1 MRNIIER
8 GCQTPDTLK
17 RGLQLA
23 GGLHRNVF
31 CLGVALLVAGGFIR
45 PGAMRAADGPA
56 MTPEV
61 SASNLLGHIKV
72 LSSDEF
78 EGRAPGTAG
87 EEKTVNYLVGKYK
100 EFGLQPGNPDGT
112 YIQNVPLVGSTAKTK
127 FVLEVPQKFMAQYEF
142 PRDYVMWTKR
152 VVPEAAVTNSDVVF
166 VGYGVVAP
174 EYGWDDY
181 KGVDVRG
188 KTILMLI
195 NDPPVPD
202 PNDPTKLDDKM
213 FKGKA
218 MTYYGR
224 WTYKYEIAAA
234 KGAAAA
240 IIVHETGPAGYP
252 FQVIQGSSGRENF
265 DLQAADGNRGRV
277 AVEGWVP
284 LEAARGLCAHA
295 GQDFDK
301 LKAAALQRD
310 FRPVPLNLKFNL
322 QVQNTMREVS
332 SRNVIAKVEGSDPKL
347 KDEYI
352 VYTAHWD
359 HLGRDPKLEGDQ
371 IYNGAV
377 DNASGSA
384 TLLELARAFAKA
396 KPKRTVIF
404 LSVTAEE
411 KGLLG
416 SKYYA
421 AHPLYP
427 LERTLADINMDSMNM
442 WGRTRDVV
450 VVGVGQS
457 TLEDVLAAQAAAQGR
472 TLAPE
477 SDPEKG
483 GYFRSDHFEFAKVGV
498 PALDAH
504 AGIDYIGKDAGFG
517 KLKRDEFVEHDYHK
531 VTDEIKPG
539 WDLSGQ
545 VEDTQL
551 LFQVGW
557 AVAQGEAWPE
567 WKTGSEFKARRD
579 EMLKRK

>member
-1 MRNIIER
+1 MVLFLI
-8 GCQTPDTLK
+8 G
-17 RGLQLA
+17 
-23 GGLHRNVF
+23 
-31 CLGVALLVAGGFIR
+31 ALIWPCVS
-45 PGAMRAADGPA
+45 RAADAPA
-56 MTPEV
+56 KTPEV

-87 EEKTVNYLVGKYK
+87 EEKTVNYLVAKYK
-100 EFGLQPGNPDGT
+100 ELGLQPGNPDGT
-112 YIQNVPLVGSTAKTK
+112 YIQEVPLAGATATPK
-127 FVLEVPQKFMAQYEF
+127 FAYGAPGETAVELAF
-142 PRDYVMWTKR
+142 PRDYVAWTKR
-152 VVPEAAVTNSDVVF
+152 VTEDVAGRNLDVVF
-166 VGYGVVAP
+166 VGYGIVAP

-195 NDPPVPD
+195 NDPPIPD
-202 PNDPTKLDDKM
+202 PKDPTKLDETM

-265 DLQAADGNRGRV
+265 DLKTADGNRGRV
-277 AVEGWVP
+277 GVEGWVT
-284 LEAARGLCAHA
+284 LEAARAMCVAG

-301 LKAAALQRD
+301 LKVAALQKD
-310 FRPVPLNLKFNL
+310 FRPVPLKLKVNLE
-322 QVQNTMREVS
+322 VQNTMREVN

-359 HLGRDPKLEGDQ
+359 HLGRDPKLQGDQ

-377 DNASGSA
+377 DNASGTA

-396 KPKRTVIF
+396 KPRRTVIF

-421 AHPLYP
+421 SHPLYP

-457 TLEDVLAAQAAAQGR
+457 TLEDVLKAQAAAQGR
-472 TLAPE
+472 VLAPE
-477 SDPEKG
+477 PDPEKG

-517 KLKRDEFVEHDYHK
+517 KLKRDEFTEHDYHK
-531 VTDEIKPG
+531 VTDEIKPD
-539 WDLSGQ
+539 WDFSGQ

-579 EMLKRK
+579 EMLKPK

>member
-1 MRNIIER
+1 MNLR
-8 GCQTPDTLK
+8 GARRARRARK
-17 RGLQLA
+17 RPSL
-23 GGLHRNVF
+23 
-31 CLGVALLVAGGFIR
+31 IW
-45 PGAMRAADGPA
+45 
-56 MTPEV
+56 
-61 SASNLLGHIKV
+61 
-72 LSSDEF
+72 SD
-78 EGRAPGTAG
+78 
-87 EEKTVNYLVGKYK
+87 KYK

-112 YIQNVPLVGSTAKTK
+112 YIQDVPLVGSTAKTK
-127 FVLEVPQKFMAQYEF
+127 FSYGAPGETAVELAF
-142 PRDYVMWTKR
+142 PKDYVHLDKTRDRRMWRAEIWTWCLWVTGLSRRNMAGTITRAWTCAGKR
-152 VVPEAAVTNSDVVF
+152 
-166 VGYGVVAP
+166 
-174 EYGWDDY
+174 
-181 KGVDVRG
+181 
-188 KTILMLI
+188 ILMLI
-195 NDPPVPD
+195 NDPPIPD
-202 PNDPTKLDDKM
+202 PKDPTKLDETM

-277 AVEGWVP
+277 GVEGWVT
-284 LEAARGLCAHA
+284 LAAARTMCLAG

-301 LKAAALQRD
+301 LKAAALQKD
-310 FRPVPLNLKFNL
+310 FRPVALKLKVNLE
-322 QVQNTMREVS
+322 VQNAMREVN

-359 HLGRDPKLEGDQ
+359 HLGRDPKLQGDQ

-377 DNASGSA
+377 DNASGTA

-427 LERTLADINMDSMNM
+427 LEHTLANINMDSMNM

-457 TLEDVLAAQAAAQGR
+457 TLEDVLQAQAVAQGR
-472 TLAPE
+472 VLAPE
-477 SDPEKG
+477 PDPEKG
-483 GYFRSDHFEFAKVGV
+483 GYFRSDHFEFAKAGV

-504 AGIDYIGKDAGFG
+504 AGIDYIGKDADFG
-517 KLKRDEFVEHDYHK
+517 KRKRDEFVEHDYHK
-531 VTDEIKPG
+531 VTDEIKPD
-539 WDLSGQ
+539 WDFSGQ